1 MEKTIWISYD
11 LDIRGDYTGLF
22 SWLDTHDAKECGNLT
37 AVLRYSIEK
46 GDNLVSKL
54 RDDLQK
60 QVKFKESD
68 RMYVVYED
76 EKTGLNKG
84 TFIVGSRR
92 KSPWQGYSQFVAN
105 STVEDF

>member
-22 SWLDTHDAKECGNLT
+22 AWLDSHDAKECGNLM
-37 AVLRYSIEK
+37 AVLKYPIES
-46 GDNLVSKL
+46 GEDLMSKL
-54 RDDLQK
+54 SIDLK
-60 QVKFKESD
+60 NQVKFKDSD
-68 RMYVVYED
+68 RIYVVYAD

-84 TFIVGSRR
+84 KFLVGNRR
-92 KSPWQGYSQFVAN
+92 KSPWQGYSQFAVN

>member
-22 SWLDTHDAKECGNLT
+22 AWLDNHDAKECGNLM
-37 AVLRYSIEK
+37 AVLKYSVEN
-46 GDNLVSKL
+46 GEDLVSKL
-54 RDDLQK
+54 TIDLK
-60 QVKFKESD
+60 NQVKFKDSD
-68 RMYVVYED
+68 RIYVVYAD

-84 TFIVGSRR
+84 KFIVGNRR
-92 KSPWQGYSQFVAN
+92 KSPWQGYSQFAVN